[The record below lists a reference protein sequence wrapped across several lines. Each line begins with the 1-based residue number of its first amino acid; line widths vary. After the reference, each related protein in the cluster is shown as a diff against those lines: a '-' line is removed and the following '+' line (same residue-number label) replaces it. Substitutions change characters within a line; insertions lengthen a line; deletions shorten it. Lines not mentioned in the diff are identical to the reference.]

1 MTAVIGSQ
9 SPPVLRNVAGKNPSF
24 LEEAADIVAHSYL
37 LFNLIH
43 RDLTVRYK
51 RSVLGFFWTLLNP
64 FLMMLILVAV
74 FSNVFRFDLSHY
86 ETYFLSEYLPWI
98 FFAQTTVGSMLS
110 LAWNG
115 QLMKKVRVPKAI
127 FALSTTLA
135 NMINLALSCGPLLVI
150 MVAVGVPLK
159 PALLFLPVSFFILA
173 VFVLGVS
180 LALSSLSV
188 YFDDVAQMYQVAVTG
203 LMYLTPI
210 MYPIKIIPE
219 RLRWLVDYNPLTTL
233 FELVRCPI
241 YLGTMP
247 SLRMVGI
254 SVALACVALAVG
266 WSIFRRLA
274 SGFYVRI

>member
-1 MTAVIGSQ
+1 VTSVPAL
-9 SPPVLRNVAGKNPSF
+9 PVLRSVAGKKPSF
-24 LEEAADIVAHSYL
+24 LEEAADILAHSYL

-74 FSNVFRFDLSHY
+74 FSNVFRFALSHY

-115 QLMKKVRVPKAI
+115 QLMKKVRIPKAI
-127 FALSTTLA
+127 FALATTLA
-135 NMINLALSCGPLLVI
+135 NMINMGLSCGPLILI
-150 MVAVGVPLK
+150 MLAVGVPVR
-159 PALLFLPVSFFILA
+159 PAMLFLPVSFLILG

-203 LMYLTPI
+203 VMYLTPI
-210 MYPIKIIPE
+210 MYPLEIIPK
-219 RLRWLVDYNPLTTL
+219 RLLWLIQYNPLTTL
-233 FELVRCPI
+233 FELIRAPI
-241 YLGTMP
+241 YLGTLP
-247 SLRMVGI
+247 SLRLVGI
-254 SVALACVALAVG
+254 SILLAVG
-266 WSIFRRLA
+266 ALSVGWLIFRRLSA
-274 SGFYVRI
+274 GFYVRI